1 MGSFNEDMF
10 KNSFGF
16 VKELQHKERR
26 EIEKAV
32 ETETNEY
39 KKESIKQMLQRMV
52 NFIRFDSVYSVY
64 L

>member
-1 MGSFNEDMF
+1 MGNFNEDMF

-32 ETETNEY
+32 ESEKNEY
-39 KKESIKQMLQRMV
+39 KKESLKQMLQRMV
-52 NFIRFDSVYSVY
+52 SYPVF
-64 L
+64 